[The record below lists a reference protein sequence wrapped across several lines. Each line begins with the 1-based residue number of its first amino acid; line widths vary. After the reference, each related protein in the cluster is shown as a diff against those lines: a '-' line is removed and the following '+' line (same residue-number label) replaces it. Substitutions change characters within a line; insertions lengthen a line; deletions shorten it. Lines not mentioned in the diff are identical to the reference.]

1 MAKVWVQ
8 LWTAQVA
15 GSVQVEQ
22 SELEKVQGLESL
34 RAMVPM
40 LVEVR
45 EKDWELVPSVLVK
58 DSPLVTVQEME
69 TVKAEAEA
77 LRSALVWEQVKVQQ
91 LESALAQRSVQEKA
105 QMSETAKESALSK
118 GWGWVLGSAE
128 QLPQQ
133 SQQEQH
139 KPE

>member
-1 MAKVWVQ
+1 MWVQ

-22 SELEKVQGLESL
+22 SEWEKVQGLESL

-40 LVEVR
+40 VVEVR

-58 DSPLVTVQEME
+58 DSPLVLVQEME
-69 TVKAEAEA
+69 SVKAEAEA

-91 LESALAQRSVQEKA
+91 LESGLARRSEQEKELQLEKA
-105 QMSETAKESALSK
+105 PMSERGLESALKK
-118 GWGWVLGSAE
+118 GWGWVLGRE
-128 QLPQQ
+128 
-133 SQQEQH
+133 
-139 KPE
+139 